1 MVVDISAATIII
13 SLVVLL
19 LENFQV
25 SCEIVRVSEPQAGLS
40 SSIYLAEYS
49 LSHSE
54 SLLNNYYLDLKIH
67 LNSKEA
73 HSLLCHRINWV
84 VHFKNMIFRIL
95 SWFCKYW
102 NISNIE
108 IFQYFKNFKYW
119 NIEIF
124 QILKYFNISI
134 CQIFK

>member
-25 SCEIVRVSEPQAGLS
+25 SCEIVRVSQPQAGLS

-54 SLLNNYYLDLKIH
+54 SLLNNYDLDLKIH

-84 VHFKNMIFRIL
+84 VHFKNMIFMIL
-95 SWFCKYW
+95 SWFCKYF
-102 NISNIE
+102 NIS
-108 IFQYFKNFKYW
+108 IFQYFKYSNKVFKED
-119 NIEIF
+119 IAIF
-124 QILKYFNISI
+124 I
-134 CQIFK
+134 